1 MGSDLN
7 CREAVVKLGGSAI
20 TVKSSPETVNWESLS
35 RVVSALASF
44 VRSGG
49 RLIVVHGGGSFGH
62 YAVDRLQRE
71 RGSLGPLEVAEVQR
85 AMLVLAMAVISELTG
100 AGVPA
105 TLHPAHTMCRSQ
117 TSCDLRPMVSDYEV
131 GLVPVTYGDAVLCCG
146 RGEIVSGDY
155 LASQLATLV
164 NAECL
169 IYVTDVKG
177 VLGPDGSLLRQVRPG
192 EPIGALRSSGP
203 DVTGGISRKISEAA
217 SSAAKVVRIVH
228 WEDLDRAL
236 RGEEV
241 GTLVVR

>member
-1 MGSDLN
+1 LG

-105 TLHPAHTMCRSQ
+105 TLHPAHT
-117 TSCDLRPMVSDYEV
+117 
-131 GLVPVTYGDAVLCCG
+131 
-146 RGEIVSGDY
+146 
-155 LASQLATLV
+155 
-164 NAECL
+164 
-169 IYVTDVKG
+169 
-177 VLGPDGSLLRQVRPG
+177 LG
-192 EPIGALRSSGP
+192 SSP
-203 DVTGGISRKISEAA
+203 
-217 SSAAKVVRIVH
+217 
-228 WEDLDRAL
+228 
-236 RGEEV
+236 
-241 GTLVVR
+241 